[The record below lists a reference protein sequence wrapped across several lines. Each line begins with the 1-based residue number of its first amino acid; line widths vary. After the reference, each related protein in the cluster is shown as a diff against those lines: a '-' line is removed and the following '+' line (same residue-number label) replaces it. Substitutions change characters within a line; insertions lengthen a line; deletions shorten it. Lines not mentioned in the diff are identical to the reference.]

1 MQHLQVKPWW
11 NFTVAHSACPSCG
24 GAGLRSV
31 RPASPPLTLQEGRA
45 PALQQGQ
52 EAALNEQ
59 PLSAEARMRAQVA
72 VHERPLAAR
81 APGTHDFLQGGPP
94 RSLRPDFSQSLDCG
108 KHYTV
113 SLSSA
118 STLALVPDAG
128 EKTYFEMK
136 TYEVSLKFT
145 LSPTCITR

>member
-72 VHERPLAAR
+72 VHERPLAAH
-81 APGTHDFLQGGPP
+81 APSRPAP
-94 RSLRPDFSQSLDCG
+94 RGHMTSCKVALHALC
-108 KHYTV
+108 V
-113 SLSSA
+113 LISA
-118 STLALVPDAG
+118 N
-128 EKTYFEMK
+128 
-136 TYEVSLKFT
+136 
-145 LSPTCITR
+145 R